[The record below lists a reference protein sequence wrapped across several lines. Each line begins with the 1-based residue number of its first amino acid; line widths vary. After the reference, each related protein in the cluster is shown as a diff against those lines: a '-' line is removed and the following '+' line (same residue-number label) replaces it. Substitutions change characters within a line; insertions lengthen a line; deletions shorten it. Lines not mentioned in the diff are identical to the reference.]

1 MSASPRSS
9 PGDAARTFQRR
20 MCYLP
25 CPSLSSASP
34 SKHRSCGRIAHGRHA
49 ALPIEQ
55 DHSSDCGNHSD
66 APTSSVEHR
75 TGHAHGKSGGGGRV
89 RKHIASIESTGGA
102 AAQSPAAAS
111 STSGASMR
119 SSPRAKRSLP
129 FAQGPPLAPV
139 VVSSGSRS
147 RSSTSLSLLQVTAAD
162 ARAPTGPTDARGQ
175 LRTRLTVTTLQP
187 RRRVARKEHVARGHS
202 PGQKSA
208 GGTSWNTPVRS
219 RNASPA
225 RRPNS
230 PGVVGSGGASRQRR
244 AGSPPPALLQ
254 LGGGGSPECA

>member
-1 MSASPRSS
+1 M
-9 PGDAARTFQRR
+9 
-20 MCYLP
+20 
-25 CPSLSSASP
+25 
-34 SKHRSCGRIAHGRHA
+34 
-49 ALPIEQ
+49 
-55 DHSSDCGNHSD
+55 
-66 APTSSVEHR
+66 
-75 TGHAHGKSGGGGRV
+75 

-129 FAQGPPLAPV
+129 FAQGPPLAP
-139 VVSSGSRS
+139 SSSSSSQPQQQPQQQHSPFYKSQQPTPVRLQGLQMLAGSSVRGSPS
-147 RSSTSLSLLQVTAAD
+147 RHYN
-162 ARAPTGPTDARGQ
+162 RGGAS
-175 LRTRLTVTTLQP
+175 P
-187 RRRVARKEHVARGHS
+187 AKSMSPFGHS

-208 GGTSWNTPVRS
+208 GGGSKNSTPVRS

-244 AGSPPPALLQ
+244 AGSPPPARQ
-254 LGGGGSPECA
+254 LGGGGSPEVRVNRFRAARELNAA